1 LYERLALYSLFTA
14 AGTVS
19 LTVPADGKR
28 DPMYLSKP
36 SRSPC
41 WLVVAVCTVAAFAA
55 AAGGA
60 PAAPAPAAP
69 PFRSAV
75 ERVTAA
81 QLRFSWRRGCPVAP
95 AQLRTVRLSYWGF
108 DGRPHTGRLVVNADA
123 TRAVANAFRRLYR
136 DSFPIRRMRPVDAYR
151 GSDDASMAADNTSAF
166 NCRAA
171 VAAGPTRWSAH
182 AYGRA
187 VDVNPLENPYLEG
200 GRVLPPAG
208 RRFADR
214 SRHRRGMA
222 EGDLVSAF
230 AGVGWG
236 WGGRWSSPDYQH
248 FSADGR

>member
-1 LYERLALYSLFTA
+1 MAIL
-14 AGTVS
+14 
-19 LTVPADGKR
+19 
-28 DPMYLSKP
+28 
-36 SRSPC
+36 
-41 WLVVAVCTVAAFAA
+41 
-55 AAGGA
+55 
-60 PAAPAPAAP
+60 AP
-69 PFRSAV
+69 PPPFVASTA
-75 ERVTAA
+75 RVTAA
-81 QLRFSWRRGCPVAP
+81 QLRFSWRPGCPVAP
-95 AQLRTVRLSYWGF
+95 AQLRSVRLSYWGF
-108 DGRPHTGRLVVNADA
+108 DGRRHTGTLVVNRDA
-123 TRAVANAFRRLYR
+123 TRAVAIVFRRLYR
-136 DSFPIRRMRPVDAYR
+136 ARFPIRRMRPVDAYR

-171 VAAGPTRWSAH
+171 VAAGPPRWSAH

-222 EGDLVSAF
+222 EGTLVDAF
-230 AGVGWG
+230 AEVGWG

>member
-1 LYERLALYSLFTA
+1 MAI
-14 AGTVS
+14 V
-19 LTVPADGKR
+19 
-28 DPMYLSKP
+28 
-36 SRSPC
+36 
-41 WLVVAVCTVAAFAA
+41 
-55 AAGGA
+55 
-60 PAAPAPAAP
+60 AAP
-69 PFRSAV
+69 PPFAASVAP
-75 ERVTAA
+75 VTAA
-81 QLRFSWRRGCPVAP
+81 QLHWSWRPGCPVPP
-95 AQLRTVRLSYWGF
+95 ARLRAVRLAYWGF
-108 DGRPHTGRLVVNADA
+108 DGRRHVGVLVVNADA
-123 TRAVANAFRRLYR
+123 TRAVTAAFRRLYR
-136 DSFPIRRMRPVDAYR
+136 ARFPIRRMRPVDAYR

-171 VAAGPTRWSAH
+171 VAPGPRRWSAH

-222 EGDLVSAF
+222 EGTLVRAF
-230 AGVGWG
+230 AAVGWG